1 MFGKFGKQVI
11 FYLQIAFLIFYLQIA
26 FLIFYLQIAF
36 LIFIEVVFILR
47 VIVKLL

>member
-1 MFGKFGKQVI
+1 MFGKFGKQV
-11 FYLQIAFLIFYLQIA
+11 IFYLQIA